1 VKASRVPNATPSAA
15 TGAISKRD
23 CGPSQAVSGY
33 SADDIGAQQTGEFF
47 RRSSKARG
55 SAPFAA
61 HRIIYFAEV
70 ERA

>member
-1 VKASRVPNATPSAA
+1 VPNATPSAA

-61 HRIIYFAEV
+61 H
-70 ERA
+70 